1 MSVGG
6 RQLGTSWGLTRD
18 PAKRLKGNRSRGK
31 WAGGSNSFEKL
42 RDCTTL
48 DAHYSNVYW
57 AVVSAMW
64 AWHYHTLWTR
74 IIISS
79 ITLLKLSHLPRC
91 LLVFCVAQQLTIA
104 TPEGEPS
111 AAGKCLITLQMW
123 MQNRNLYY
131 CSTEGETTYSSIWQT
146 CYEMHKVWSWIHYP
160 FLGSISFW
168 SEKDRDKILLKRRI
182 SWELAT

>member
-6 RQLGTSWGLTRD
+6 RQLGTSWGLPRD

-79 ITLLKLSHLPRC
+79 ITLLKLSFTTVFAG
-91 LLVFCVAQQLTIA
+91 LLCGTTINNCN
-104 TPEGEPS
+104 TRRRTQCSREMPHNS
-111 AAGKCLITLQMW
+111 ANVNGK
-123 MQNRNLYY
+123 
-131 CSTEGETTYSSIWQT
+131 
-146 CYEMHKVWSWIHYP
+146 
-160 FLGSISFW
+160 
-168 SEKDRDKILLKRRI
+168 SEFILLQYRRRDNIQFYLANMLRNAQSLIMNPLSLPWEHQFLIRKRQR
-182 SWELAT
+182 